1 MSHPRGRV
9 GRGKGQGGGGWGASG
24 HSVEDLNRQG
34 EECVVT
40 LVVVTG
46 ESPEVPEEESDI
58 IQKLNLVALWRG
70 IEQER

>member
-9 GRGKGQGGGGWGASG
+9 ERGKGQGGGWWDASD

-40 LVVVTG
+40 LVVATR
-46 ESPEVPEEESDI
+46 ESLEVPEEESVT

-70 IEQER
+70 IEQEH